1 MAIESPMSLNGSLR
15 SPLLASLTWM
25 SMLIFGSAMGQGAP
39 PPAPS
44 QPTPAAAPSPPSNQI
59 TGVITESGFTRL
71 AIAVPPCRTD
81 SQNAAAGQ
89 EVLSVVSADLD
100 FSGYFRLV
108 DPALF
113 AGLSLQDAKVDF
125 DAWKAMNADYLLLT
139 SLFSSDGQ
147 LSLEGRL
154 FDVKRSEMVTGKR
167 IKGPKADARVLGH
180 NLSSVIL
187 DYLFGAGMF
196 PTSQILFTSHLGATE
211 DIFLCDY
218 DGKGLVRLTALG
230 QLNVTPD
237 VSPKGDRMVFTSI
250 LKDRQELFLLDRQGR
265 RVKLYGEGEGLNS
278 NPRFSRDGKLI
289 AFCSSRSG
297 NPDIWVLG
305 LDGKNPTRLTFSWA
319 IDTAPSWSP
328 NDQQIAF
335 TSDRSGS
342 PQIYVMDRDGA
353 NVKRI
358 SPEGGGRCD
367 QPAWSPRGDKIAFS
381 SFRNGHFDIAVKDLN
396 SGEVSFLTDG
406 PGNNEAPS
414 WSPDGR
420 YIAFASNR
428 TGSYQIYIMRWD
440 GTGVTRI
447 TSQPDCY
454 GPCWFRG

>member
-1 MAIESPMSLNGSLR
+1 VFLAALT
-15 SPLLASLTWM
+15 LLVS
-25 SMLIFGSAMGQGAP
+25 GSAAGQAAAPPAPAQGAP
-39 PPAPS
+39 PAA
-44 QPTPAAAPSPPSNQI
+44 QTATPQSPSNQI

-71 AIAVPPCRTD
+71 AIAVPACRTD
-81 SQNAAAGQ
+81 AQNAVAGQ

-108 DPALF
+108 DPSLF
-113 AGLSLQDAKVDF
+113 AGMSLQDARVDF

-139 SLFSSDGQ
+139 SLFSADTQ

-154 FDVKRSEMVTGKR
+154 FDVKRMEMVTGKR
-167 IKGPKADARVLGH
+167 IKGPRADARVLGH
-180 NLSSVIL
+180 NLSAVIL
-187 DYLFGAGMF
+187 DYLFGAGTF
-196 PTSQILFTSHLGATE
+196 PTSQILFTSHLGSTE

-218 DGKGLVRLTALG
+218 DGKGLVRLTAMG

-289 AFCSSRSG
+289 AFCSSKSG
-297 NPDIWVLG
+297 NPDVWVLG
-305 LDGKNPTRLTFSWA
+305 IDGKSPTRLTFSWA

-353 NVKRI
+353 NVKRL

-381 SFRNGHFDIAVKDLN
+381 TFRNGHFDIAVKDLN
-396 SGEVSFLTDG
+396 TGEVSFLTDG
-406 PGNNEAPS
+406 PGNSEAPS

-420 YIAFASNR
+420 YLAFASNR
-428 TGSYQIYIMRWD
+428 SGSYQIYIMRWD

-447 TSQPDCY
+447 TNQPDCY

>member
-1 MAIESPMSLNGSLR
+1 
-15 SPLLASLTWM
+15 
-25 SMLIFGSAMGQGAP
+25 
-39 PPAPS
+39 
-44 QPTPAAAPSPPSNQI
+44 
-59 TGVITESGFTRL
+59 
-71 AIAVPPCRTD
+71 VPPCRTD
-81 SQNAAAGQ
+81 SANAAAGQ
-89 EVLSVVSADLD
+89 EVLSVVSGDLD

-108 DPALF
+108 DPSLF
-113 AGLSLQDAKVDF
+113 AGMSLQDAKVDF
-125 DAWKAMNADYLLLT
+125 DAWKAVNADYLLLT
-139 SLFSSDGQ
+139 SLFSSGGH

-154 FDVKRSEMVTGKR
+154 FDVKRAEMVTGKR

-180 NLSSVIL
+180 NLSAVIL
-187 DYLFGAGMF
+187 DYLFGAGTF

-218 DGKGLVRLTALG
+218 DGKGLVRLTAMG

-265 RVKLYGEGEGLNS
+265 RTKLYGEGEGLNS
-278 NPRFSRDGKLI
+278 NPRFSKDGKLI
-289 AFCSSRSG
+289 AYCSSRSG
-297 NPDIWVLG
+297 NPDVWVLG

-396 SGEVSFLTDG
+396 SGEVAFLTDG
-406 PGNNEAPS
+406 PGNSEAPS

-420 YIAFASNR
+420 YLAFASNR
-428 TGSYQIYIMRWD
+428 SGSYQIYIMRWD